1 MKVANNVKIFSL
13 KEGSMLSE
21 IVHEFF
27 NLDKEIK
34 RLEERRQE
42 LRQMIIETLKDQI
55 GQTILVRHRTITYKV
70 SLKEVERNIV
80 DLVQLKEKYKS
91 IYDQFLRVNKSFV
104 VRVEIQNVDHDTDW
118 DFGQDVKEGGEER

>member
-1 MKVANNVKIFSL
+1 
-13 KEGSMLSE
+13 MLSE

-34 RLEERRQE
+34 KLEERRQE

-55 GQTILVRHRTITYKV
+55 GQTILVKYKTITYKV

-118 DFGQDVKEGGEER
+118 DFAQEGGEEK